1 MIIRTAHQSGRFDAT
16 STEQAAMLE
25 QLVRT
30 SSVAVVTEAAALEGL
45 PDSWLATGH
54 ETRVL
59 YHVPNWRLVDRG
71 TIVIPTPPWTR
82 GTTRKAS
89 VELEW
94 AALHS
99 REDPA
104 TVLLRGGG
112 HLPAHLFHR
121 AQRAA
126 NAAALRGLASALA
139 PVIEQTNPDEV
150 TLSFDFNRPLTIAS
164 QAKLVEGAVSELGLH
179 LVVPPKATHGLRTID
194 GFLTTSALVD
204 VDMLRRMPGYDH
216 RGARLRTC
224 ADCAKGGKP

>member
-30 SSVAVVTEAAALEGL
+30 SSVAVVTEAGKVERPEQWSFVG
-45 PDSWLATGH
+45 G
-54 ETRVL
+54 ETKVL
-59 YHVPNWRLVDRG
+59 WHARHWERTTHG
-71 TIVIPTPPWTR
+71 TIVIPTPPWKR
-82 GTTRKAS
+82 GGAPQENVKI
-89 VELEW
+89 EW
-94 AALHS
+94 AGLADH
-99 REDPA
+99 A
-104 TVLLRGGG
+104 TGLVLLRGGG
-112 HLPAHLFHR
+112 HFPAHLFKPS
-121 AQRAA
+121 QRKA

-139 PVIEQTNPDEV
+139 PIIEQTNPDEV

-204 VDMLRRMPGYDH
+204 GDMLRRMPGFDH
-216 RGARLRTC
+216 VGARMRSC
-224 ADCAKGGKP
+224 ADCAKGSKR